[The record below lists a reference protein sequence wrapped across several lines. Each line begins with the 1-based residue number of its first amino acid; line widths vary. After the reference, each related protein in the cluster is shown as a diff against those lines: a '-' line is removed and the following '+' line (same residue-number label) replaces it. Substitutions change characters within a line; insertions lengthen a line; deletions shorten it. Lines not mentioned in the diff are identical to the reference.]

1 MGVTMKNVRDCPEDA
16 YEKFHSSVNRI
27 PIPRSFI
34 DEELSKHTGLSDLSE
49 FFKDSSPST
58 RDHLGTRTVSGS
70 VEVTIALHSPV
81 VTGIQTVSR
90 TSGQTSVEVLRDED
104 GNPIVSPTMI
114 KGMLSHAY
122 EQVTASRFRI
132 FGNHEQ
138 QLTYRV
144 DPAAATRLVPVR
156 ITRLNNGKY
165 QAYKLFLARLYTYYY
180 TTKVLDQDK
189 GTEFIDSIKPSRDNQ
204 RVLKKMKHGQE
215 VEFAYEGTPKQDEYR
230 VTHIRDNDQWIS
242 LQDAQG
248 EIAGVLSS
256 NKIGTKGHLY
266 MTTRNEDLESETQAL
281 FKGIEGD
288 YGKKTKGA
296 PGKISE
302 YIFFA
307 KEGEK
312 PKTLQ
317 INEEQVRR
325 FQLIVD
331 SYAYDSAEE
340 QNGSVGRNRF
350 SRDTSMTLD
359 STEEDEFDFLSR
371 DEFFAFAE
379 ISGNNIV
386 GLYPTQVG
394 RRTYRNSPY
403 DLAQKGR
410 VSPTR
415 SRAEASAADRLF
427 GFTTLSDSLQGRLT
441 IDRVS
446 LPKSAVSRPKVKKTL
461 KPLLSPKPSS
471 ARRFL
476 TGDNDFSTRD
486 HILRAPR
493 DTYFG
498 DKHLLGSVVYPF
510 KRMSNNGICFP
521 FTAFETPTSTGD
533 TNSKVTLHVMNW
545 IEAGSKMKFT
555 LRFENLSRLEFATL
569 RWLLDS
575 TSLYDGAEE
584 DGNGFLRLGIGKP
597 LGLGIVQVDAD
608 EESWRLY
615 VPEVN
620 LNDLY
625 KELAGCLGYVDDE
638 ELSMFYYED
647 DKDKPMPDST
657 FRGGKGI
664 VPSEDWDFTEDEK
677 KVFLSLPNVRAFR
690 RAATGYGKKATVR
703 YMYLCENRKNNQTD
717 SKSGKPK
724 PGRGLAPQL
733 LSLDKKWDSPLEIKD
748 N

>member
-1 MGVTMKNVRDCPEDA
+1 MGITMKNVRDCPEGA
-16 YEKFHSSVNRI
+16 YNKFHSSVNRI

-34 DEELSKHTGLSDLSE
+34 DEELSKHTGLSGLSE
-49 FFKDSSPST
+49 YFKDSSPST

-70 VEVTIALHSPV
+70 VEVTIALRSPV
-81 VTGIQTVSR
+81 VTGIQTGSG
-90 TSGQTSVEVLRDED
+90 TSGQMSVEVLRDED
-104 GNPIVSPTMI
+104 GNPFVSPTMI

-122 EQVTASRFRI
+122 EQVTASRFRV

-144 DPAAATRLVPVR
+144 DPAAAARLVPVR

-165 QAYKLFLARLYTYYY
+165 QAHRLSLARLYTYYY

-189 GTEFIDSIKPSRDNQ
+189 GTEFIDSIEPNRDNQ
-204 RVLKKMKHGQE
+204 RALKEMKHGQE
-215 VEFAYEGTPKQDEYR
+215 VEFAYEKTSKQDEYC
-230 VTHIRDNDQWIS
+230 VTHIRDNDQWIP
-242 LQDAQG
+242 LQDAHG
-248 EIAGVLSS
+248 EIAGALSPE
-256 NKIGTKGHLY
+256 KIGIKGHLY
-266 MTTRNEDLESETQAL
+266 MTTRNEDLESETQVL

-288 YGKKTKGA
+288 YRKKTKGA

-307 KEGEK
+307 REGEK

-331 SYAYDSAEE
+331 SYAYNSAEE
-340 QNGSVGRNRF
+340 RSGSVGRNRF

-359 STEEDEFDFLSR
+359 STEEDEFNFLSR

-379 ISGNNIV
+379 MSGNNIV

-410 VSPTR
+410 VSPPR
-415 SRAEASAADRLF
+415 SQAEASAADRLF

-446 LPKSAVSRPKVKKTL
+446 LPKSAVSTPTKDAKEKTL

-476 TGDNDFSTRD
+476 TGDNDFSTQD
-486 HILRAPR
+486 HISGAPR

-510 KRMSNNGICFP
+510 KRMSNNGIRFP
-521 FTAFETPTSTGD
+521 FTAVETPTSTED
-533 TNSKVTLHVMNW
+533 TNSKVALRVMNW
-545 IEAGSKMKFT
+545 IEAGSEMKFT

-575 TSLYDGAEE
+575 TSLYDGVED

-615 VPEVN
+615 VPRDN
-620 LNDLY
+620 LIDLY
-625 KELAGCLGYVDDE
+625 KELSGCFGYVEDE
-638 ELSMFYYED
+638 DLTTL
-647 DKDKPMPDST
+647 DSVSQS
-657 FRGGKGI
+657 GLI
-664 VPSEDWDFTEDEK
+664 PSEEWDFTEDERK
-677 KVFLSLPNVRAFR
+677 AFLFLPNVRAFR

-703 YMYLCENRKNNQTD
+703 YMYLCENQKNNQTD

-724 PGRGLAPQL
+724 PGRGLAPRL
-733 LSLDKKWDSPLEIKD
+733 LSLDEGWDSPLEFK
-748 N
+748 NN

>member
-1 MGVTMKNVRDCPEDA
+1 MKSVRDCPEDA
-16 YEKFHSSVNRI
+16 YKKFHSSVNRI

-34 DEELSKHTGLSDLSE
+34 DEELSKHADLSDLSD

-70 VEVTIALHSPV
+70 VEVTITLRSPV
-81 VTGIQTVSR
+81 VTGIQTA
-90 TSGQTSVEVLRDED
+90 SGKSGHVGVEVLRDEN
-104 GNPIVSPTMI
+104 GNPIVSPSTI

-122 EQVTASRFRI
+122 EQVTASRFRV

-165 QAYKLFLARLYTYYY
+165 QAHKLFLARLYTYYY

-189 GTEFIDSIKPSRDNQ
+189 GTEFIDSIKPNRKNQ
-204 RVLKKMKHGQE
+204 RELKKMKHGQE
-215 VEFAYEGTPKQDEYR
+215 VEFAYERTSKQDEYC

-242 LQDAQG
+242 LQDAHG
-248 EIAGVLSS
+248 EIAGALSS
-256 NKIGTKGHLY
+256 EEIVAKGYLY
-266 MTTRNEDLESETQAL
+266 MTTRNEDLESETQEL
-281 FKGIEGD
+281 FKGTKGD

-307 KEGEK
+307 SEGETL
-312 PKTLQ
+312 KTLQ
-317 INEEQVRR
+317 INEEQIRR

-331 SYAYDSAEE
+331 SYAYDSTEE

-350 SRDTSMTLD
+350 SRDISKVPER
-359 STEEDEFDFLSR
+359 TEGGEFDFLSR
-371 DEFFAFAE
+371 EAFFAFAE

-394 RRTYRNSPY
+394 RRTYRNSPCE
-403 DLAQKGR
+403 LAQKGR
-410 VSPTR
+410 VSPPQCR
-415 SRAEASAADRLF
+415 VEASAADRLL
-427 GFTTLSDSLQGRLT
+427 GFTTPSDSLRGRLT
-441 IDRVS
+441 IDRIS
-446 LPKSAVSRPKVKKTL
+446 LPKSAVSTPTEEKVL

-486 HILRAPR
+486 YISKAPR
-493 DTYFG
+493 DAYFG
-498 DKHLLGSVVYPF
+498 DKHLLGSVIYPF
-510 KRMSNNGICFP
+510 KRTLHNEICFP
-521 FTAFETPTSTGD
+521 SGAVDTHAFIEDAS
-533 TNSKVTLHVMNW
+533 SKVTLHVKNW
-545 IEAGSKMKFT
+545 IKAGSEMKFT